1 MKRLGKKG
9 MEIATLVTIIIIV
22 AFLVLSVVGYIILKA
37 KGINAIDYIKNIFRF
52 RG

>member
-9 MEIATLVTIIIIV
+9 MEIETLVGIIILIV
-22 AFLVLSVVGYIILKA
+22 FLVLAVVGYVILKA

-52 RG
+52 GG

>member
-9 MEIATLVTIIIIV
+9 MEIEMLVAIIIIIV
-22 AFLVLSVVGYIILKA
+22 FLVLSVIGYIYLKA

-52 RG
+52 GR